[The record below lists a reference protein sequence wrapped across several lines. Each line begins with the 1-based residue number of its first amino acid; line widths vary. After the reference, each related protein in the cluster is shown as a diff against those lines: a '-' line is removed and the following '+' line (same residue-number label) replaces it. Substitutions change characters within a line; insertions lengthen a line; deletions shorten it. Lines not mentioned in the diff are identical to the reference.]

1 MKGRPEEAHSH
12 PLGARG
18 SLLKRLHT
26 PYRAGGQRRKGGGGA
41 SWAFK
46 YPPAAPARPRAA
58 PAAAGGGGAGGA
70 SGKAE
75 LAHVTP
81 TPRGRLR
88 QAARAGPVAV
98 DSRAGAPGGAE
109 GTRPGPPRA
118 RTSGRPA
125 AS

>member
-26 PYRAGGQRRKGGGGA
+26 PYRAGGQRRKGEGGA

-81 TPRGRLR
+81 TPRGRRGRWPLIRAPELR
-88 QAARAGPVAV
+88 EAPRGHGLGPRGRGQAGGPL
-98 DSRAGAPGGAE
+98 PH
-109 GTRPGPPRA
+109 
-118 RTSGRPA
+118 
-125 AS
+125 